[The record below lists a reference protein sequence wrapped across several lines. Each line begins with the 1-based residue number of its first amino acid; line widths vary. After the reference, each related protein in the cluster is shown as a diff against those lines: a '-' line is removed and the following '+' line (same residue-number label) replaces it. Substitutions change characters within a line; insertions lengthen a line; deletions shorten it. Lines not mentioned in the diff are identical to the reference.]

1 LLWPLMDLSPGVA
14 RARPRT
20 PQKQRAGAPLY
31 HRLHPLVVDALRQ
44 RALVKAPALV

>member
-1 LLWPLMDLSPGVA
+1 MDLSPGVA

-31 HRLHPLVVDALRQ
+31 HWLHPLVVAALPQ
-44 RALVKAPALV
+44 HALVKVPALV